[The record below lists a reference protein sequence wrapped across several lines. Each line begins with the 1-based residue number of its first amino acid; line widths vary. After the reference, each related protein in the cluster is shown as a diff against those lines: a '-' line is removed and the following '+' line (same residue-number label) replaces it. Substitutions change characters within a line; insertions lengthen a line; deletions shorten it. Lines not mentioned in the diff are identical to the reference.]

1 MHGKDGCVE
10 DVDVVDL
17 FVCCP
22 SHTPCQ
28 GVALY
33 DRPELLALML
43 GEFLGV
49 VEQGIGVAIGKY
61 NRSSAHRT
69 CEAAAPGFVASGF
82 EDECRGGCREDFGWA
97 FHFALCLT
105 LHRQNRIRDP
115 TC

>member
-1 MHGKDGCVE
+1 MARMDA
-10 DVDVVDL
+10 L
-17 FVCCP
+17 RMLMSSISSFVAHP
-22 SHTPCQ
+22 TPH
-28 GVALY
+28 A
-33 DRPELLALML
+33 RPELLALML